1 MKYLVV
7 KNDCSEMS
15 GLIPNPKRKAI
26 EIEVDDD
33 ELELGGGV
41 DGRSKTDL
49 IMRMMNLDMVSKV
62 KSISKKRRLKSDSSQ
77 QKRPINEIMAY
88 FGPQKSH
95 GSSTEGSV

>member
-33 ELELGGGV
+33 EQELDFDNHDGG
-41 DGRSKTDL
+41 
-49 IMRMMNLDMVSKV
+49 
-62 KSISKKRRLKSDSSQ
+62 
-77 QKRPINEIMAY
+77 
-88 FGPQKSH
+88 
-95 GSSTEGSV
+95 

>member
-26 EIEVDDD
+26 EIEVD
-33 ELELGGGV
+33 EQELGGGV